1 MASKK
6 KILLTRTL
14 PEAVEARASRDY
26 DALLNKEDVKYDA
39 ATMGDKAAGC
49 DGVLVCASDA
59 VNAEAIAA
67 LPDSVKIIATF
78 SVGFDHIDLQAAKAK
93 GLVVTNTPE
102 VLTDATADCAF
113 LLLLAAARRASEG
126 ERLMRAKAWTGWTP
140 THMMGTHVTGKR
152 IGILG
157 MGRIGR
163 AFAQRCRG
171 FDMEIHYSDQ
181 AKLPPDM
188 EQGALFHAD
197 PEEMLGHVDF
207 LSLHAPNT
215 PQTQHF
221 VNAERIAKMKDGV
234 VIVNSARGPLVHDDS
249 LIAALKSG
257 KVAAAGLDV
266 FQGEPNYDARY
277 ADLENTF
284 LLPHLGS
291 ATVET
296 RNEMGFRALD
306 NLDAYFAGKEPGDRL
321 V

>member
-26 DALLNKEDVKYDA
+26 DALLNKDDVKYDS
-39 ATMGDKAAGC
+39 ATMGAKAAGC
-49 DGVLVCASDA
+49 DGVLVCASDT

-67 LPDSVKIIATF
+67 LPDSVKIISTF

-140 THMMGTHVTGKR
+140 THMMGTHVTGKKV
-152 IGILG
+152 GILG

-181 AKLPPDM
+181 AKLPPDL
-188 EQGALFHAD
+188 EQGAVFHAD